1 METYKSCSP
10 MNNYRNMNQR
20 PGYGRPM
27 NNMHNGFGR
36 PMGRPSNNDD
46 CNKYPI
52 NQACDNKC
60 NDSSSLFNPH
70 QGHDCDCDHDH
81 NHDHNHNHSSN
92 HNHNSDCKN
101 NANVIN
107 SIASLI
113 NASDDCKDNN
123 SRFTG
128 MPLANAFVPAQP
140 WCKLYDKKEA
150 ICQGTAFPNLNLIF
164 CGSRG
169 RM

>member
-20 PGYGRPM
+20 SNYGRPM
-27 NNMHNGFGR
+27 NNMHNNYGR
-36 PMGRPSNNDD
+36 PMGNS
-46 CNKYPI
+46 
-52 NQACDNKC
+52 
-60 NDSSSLFNPH
+60 H
-70 QGHDCDCDHDH
+70 QGHDCECEHKHSH
-81 NHDHNHNHSSN
+81 NHSMDCNHSHNHNHD
-92 HNHNSDCKN
+92 SDCKEHS
-101 NANVIN
+101 NVIN
-107 SIASLI
+107 TITSII
-113 NASDDCKDNN
+113 NGADDCKDNN
-123 SRFTG
+123 PRLLG
-128 MPLANAFVPAQP
+128 MPLANAFVPTQP

>member
-20 PGYGRPM
+20 ANYGRPM
-27 NNMHNGFGR
+27 NHMQNNCNR
-36 PMGRPSNNDD
+36 PMVRPSNNDNSD
-46 CNKYPI
+46 CNH
-52 NQACDNKC
+52 
-60 NDSSSLFNPH
+60 S
-70 QGHDCDCDHDH
+70 H
-81 NHDHNHNHSSN
+81 NHNHNHSMDCNNSHNNSADCNHNHNHSMACNSSHN
-92 HNHNSDCKN
+92 HNHNSDCKEHS
-101 NANVIN
+101 NVIN
-107 SIASLI
+107 TITSII
-113 NASDDCKDNN
+113 NGADDCKDNN
-123 SRFTG
+123 PRLLG
-128 MPLANAFVPAQP
+128 MPLASAFVPTQP

>member
-20 PGYGRPM
+20 PNCGRPM
-27 NNMHNGFGR
+27 NHMHNNFNR
-36 PMGRPSNNDD
+36 PMNRPVANDSCNNHS
-46 CNKYPI
+46 I
-52 NQACDNKC
+52 NQSC
-60 NDSSSLFNPH
+60 NDNVSHFNPRKG
-70 QGHDCDCDHDH
+70 QDCDCNH
-81 NHDHNHNHSSN
+81 NHDSNHRSDCDQNAKHNHDCNSN
-92 HNHNSDCKN
+92 SG
-101 NANVIN
+101 VIN
-107 SIASLI
+107 SIANLLNSTE
-113 NASDDCKDNN
+113 DCRDNN
-123 SRFTG
+123 PRLAG
-128 MPLANAFVPAQP
+128 MPLANAFVPTQP

>member
-20 PGYGRPM
+20 SNYGRPM
-27 NNMHNGFGR
+27 NNMHSNCGR
-36 PMGRPSNNDD
+36 PMGRPSNNDNSD
-46 CNKYPI
+46 CK
-52 NQACDNKC
+52 
-60 NDSSSLFNPH
+60 H
-70 QGHDCDCDHDH
+70 T
-81 NHDHNHNHSSN
+81 HS
-92 HNHNSDCKN
+92 HNHNSDCNHSHSHDHSSDCNHSHSHDHSSDCNHNHNYISDCKDHS
-101 NANVIN
+101 NVIN
-107 SIASLI
+107 TITSII
-113 NASDDCKDNN
+113 NGSDDCKDNN
-123 SRFTG
+123 PRLSG
-128 MPLANAFVPAQP
+128 MPLANAFVPTQP